1 MARNTMTRSQ
11 APSRAGPAPM
21 VPNMVP
27 DTRFFGTLQNEV
39 DRVFQD
45 FSRGFSLLTSSAGLA
60 DFIPRVDVDEKDD
73 SIEVTAELPGLQPDD
88 VEISLED
95 NLLTIRGEKQVEK
108 QQDDKNKNYH
118 LSERSY
124 GVFLRVLQLPA
135 GIDPKAKQDDSK
147 KKIEVKPEA

>member
-1 MARNTMTRSQ
+1 
-11 APSRAGPAPM
+11 M

-95 NLLTIRGEKQVEK
+95 NLLTIRGEKEDEHEEGNGNVRMR
-108 QQDDKNKNYH
+108 
-118 LSERSY
+118 ERVY
-124 GVFLRVLQLPA
+124 GTFLRTIELPR
-135 GIDPKAKQDDSK
+135 GIDPSTIEATMSNGVLKLRIPKAKQDDSK